1 MLTIYTGHH
10 LNSVVTNINLNSVI
24 TNVKLEI
31 SSLDAPETTIQK
43 ATDIFERSKDA
54 PIVIRTNDILFLD
67 AIKALA
73 MEQDRL
79 DDVTIVHIHDDH
91 TQHEL
96 KFDENGNLNSP
107 CHYSLPLVE
116 MNNRF
121 YKVLYEKRRK
131 K

>member
-10 LNSVVTNINLNSVI
+10 LTSVI
-24 TNVKLEI
+24 TNIKVVI

-43 ATDIFERSKDA
+43 ATDVFEQSKDA
-54 PIVIRTNDILFLD
+54 PVIIRTNDILFLD
-67 AIKALA
+67 TIKALA

-79 DDVTIVHIHDDH
+79 GDVTIIHIHDDH

-96 KFDENGNLNSP
+96 KFDEDGNLNSP
-107 CHYSLPLVE
+107 CHYSLPQLE

-131 K
+131 NNQ

>member
-1 MLTIYTGHH
+1 MIKIYTGHH
-10 LNSVVTNINLNSVI
+10 LNSVITNI
-24 TNVKLEI
+24 KLVI
-31 SSLDAPETTIQK
+31 SSLDAPETIIQK
-43 ATDIFERSKDA
+43 ATDVFEQSKDA
-54 PIVIRTNDILFLD
+54 PVIIRTNDILFLD
-67 AIKALA
+67 TIKALA

-79 DDVTIVHIHDDH
+79 GDVTIIHIHDDH

-96 KFDENGNLNSP
+96 KYDEDGNLNSP
-107 CHYSLPLVE
+107 CHYSSPLVE